1 VVSFVVADA
10 IDRATTKAISG
21 DEIFPKLGRDRRIGL
36 TGWRSEIRQD
46 GLLLDLAFAQGGE
59 VVGYG
64 FFFVES
70 DLAGVGADE
79 TFVEDAARE
88 LVEVF
93 IFECAQHADAD
104 FRGIGD
110 GVELEPALLALL
122 AKFFSEDSHFWLPVC
137 GHNNH
142 RRRFGRTPY
151 LGLLAT
157 LLWVIERKL

>member
-1 VVSFVVADA
+1 MG
-10 IDRATTKAISG
+10 G
-21 DEIFPKLGRDRRIGL
+21 DDIFAELSRDGRIGP

-70 DLAGVGADE
+70 DLAGEGADE
-79 TFVEDAARE
+79 TFVEDAAGK

-93 IFECAQHADAD
+93 VFQRAQHAGAD
-104 FRGIGD
+104 LCGVGD

-122 AKFFSEDSHFWLPVC
+122 AKFFSEDSHLRLPVC

-142 RRRFGRTPY
+142 RRRFGCTPY
-151 LGLLAT
+151 LALLAT
-157 LLWVIERKL
+157 LLLVS